1 MNRLLGYEPYE
12 GFEIYAFPH
21 KGKDLFGREFD
32 GYRGW
37 AKRTSDGKCFDGSA
51 IHRTIH
57 DAEDEMKVAIDILLT
72 EEQNRAIGRINNGV
86 AASTLFGFR

>member
-1 MNRLLGYEPYE
+1 MLGYEPYE

-21 KGKDLFGREFD
+21 KGRDFFGFVFD

-37 AKRTSDGKCFDGSA
+37 AKRTSDGKCFDGGA
-51 IHRTIH
+51 IHKTIH

-72 EEQNRAIGRINNGV
+72 EERNRAEGKVNHGV
-86 AASTLFGFR
+86 SASTFFGFR